1 MPNPQTKTADPLARI
16 SGGIRKEMPGGNPCE
31 DTTKIGASIQAK
43 PNWGER
49 NPLARWAH
57 RAFQSALDRGLVKRE
72 PCEVCGDPNTEFHHY
87 PDKYDQ
93 PLTGQ
98 HLCRLHH
105 RREHSRLRREGKQ

>member
-1 MPNPQTKTADPLARI
+1 MAALETRKPTLAGVGSEKTEKQGSNSKVDLIKSQNA
-16 SGGIRKEMPGGNPCE
+16 G
-31 DTTKIGASIQAK
+31 QAK
-43 PNWGER
+43 PNWNDR

-57 RAFQSALDRGLVKRE
+57 RAFQSALDRGIVERK

-105 RREHSRLRREGKQ
+105 RREHARLRREGKQ

>member
-1 MPNPQTKTADPLARI
+1 MRNSEMETADPLARI
-16 SGGIRKEMPGGNPCE
+16 GGNVLGKLGSKSE
-31 DTTKIGASIQAK
+31 MDNSKSGETGQEK
-43 PNWGER
+43 PNWSDR

-57 RAFQSALDRGLVKRE
+57 RAFQSALDRGLVTRK
-72 PCEVCGDPNTEFHHY
+72 PCEVCGDPKTEFHHF

-105 RREHSRLRREGKQ
+105 RREHARLRSEGM